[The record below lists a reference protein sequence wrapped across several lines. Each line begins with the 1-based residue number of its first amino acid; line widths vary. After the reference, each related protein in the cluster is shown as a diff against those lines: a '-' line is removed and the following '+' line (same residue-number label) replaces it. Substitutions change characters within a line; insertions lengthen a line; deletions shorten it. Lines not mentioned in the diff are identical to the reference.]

1 MILTLNLDNLGK
13 RLSLIGT
20 LKTSGDFNH
29 IWMYDFLNAIA
40 MLYQLSYEAT
50 VESCMVHL
58 LGAWVTVIGLS
69 EWKIKLFD

>member
-40 MLYQLSYEAT
+40 MLYQLSYEAA
-50 VESCMVHL
+50 VESWPICWVHEL
-58 LGAWVTVIGLS
+58 LL
-69 EWKIKLFD
+69 